1 MTEQV
6 AIDIELSSTHWGNRC
21 PGARV
26 YINHTLIFENLIAEP
41 TKISWQGTTQERN
54 KITVEMYNKNPGDT
68 ETDDSG
74 AIVNDVVLNINCV
87 AIDEIE
93 LDNLLWTNSIYYPN
107 AGEDGAPESMKECVN
122 LGWNGRW
129 ELEFDSPIYLWLLEN
144 L

>member
-6 AIDIELSSTHWGNRC
+6 AIDIELSSTNWNERY

-41 TKISWQGTTQERN
+41 TKVSWQGTTQDRN
-54 KITVEMYNKNPGDT
+54 KITVEMYNKKPGDT
-68 ETDDSG
+68 VTNKNG
-74 AIVNDVVLNINCV
+74 AIVKDVTLNINS
-87 AIDEIE
+87 ITLDDIE

-107 AGEDGAPESMKECVN
+107 TDETGAPESMKECVN

-129 ELEFDSPIYLWLLEN
+129 ELEFDSPVYLWLLEN